1 MAQSSAE
8 KLISLAVITEILE
21 IIGGII
27 IILFS
32 ELPILV
38 KIGSVV
44 GFVLT
49 TRIAYLFLM
58 TIVEIAMNL
67 EQISG
72 RLYTIAQKSK
82 DS

>member
-8 KLISLAVITEILE
+8 KLISLAVVTEILE

-32 ELPILV
+32 ELPIFV
-38 KIGSVV
+38 KIGAIV

-67 EQISG
+67 EQMSG